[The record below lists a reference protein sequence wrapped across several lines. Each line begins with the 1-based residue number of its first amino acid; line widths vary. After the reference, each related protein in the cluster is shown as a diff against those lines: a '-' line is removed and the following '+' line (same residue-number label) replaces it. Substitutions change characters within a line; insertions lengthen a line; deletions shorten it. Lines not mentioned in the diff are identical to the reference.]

1 MTPNSSRITSL
12 LTLAAMLAT
21 AFAPTLAYAQS
32 CKLLALQKTPCE
44 LVPVDV
50 VARTLGVAAAS
61 VQVEDNVK
69 IMGNM
74 PELTTCIYSLADGG
88 GVRVGQFA
96 ASSSAAF
103 DRRYRSQSDAEI
115 AAGIGQGTRQAEK
128 AIGRSITGTE
138 KTSAQAQAAEMVR
151 GLQFQPVS
159 GLGDKASV
167 MYSGR
172 SPNAHLITL
181 VGDQTFVVQVRTA
194 KGPREK
200 NLELAKPIAA
210 AVATRCR

>member
-32 CKLLALQKTPCE
+32 CKLLALQKTPFE
-44 LVPVDV
+44 QVPVDV

-61 VQVEDNVK
+61 VKVEDNVK

-115 AAGIGQGTRQAEK
+115 AA
-128 AIGRSITGTE
+128 
-138 KTSAQAQAAEMVR
+138 
-151 GLQFQPVS
+151 
-159 GLGDKASV
+159 
-167 MYSGR
+167 
-172 SPNAHLITL
+172 
-181 VGDQTFVVQVRTA
+181 
-194 KGPREK
+194 
-200 NLELAKPIAA
+200 